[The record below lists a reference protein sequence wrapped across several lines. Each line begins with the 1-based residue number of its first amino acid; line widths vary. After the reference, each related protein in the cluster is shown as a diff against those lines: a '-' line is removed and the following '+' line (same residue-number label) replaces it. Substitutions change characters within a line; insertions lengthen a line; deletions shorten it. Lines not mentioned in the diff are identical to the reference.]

1 MRYWR
6 KLLSAPDV
14 KLALLLMAPAILVIL
29 SVAIYLVATVLWLS
43 LHRKMLV
50 FNISEFVGLGNYAR
64 LLGDERF
71 WNSLFNTF
79 YFTAVSVSLEI
90 LFGLLIALAIHR
102 AFPGRGMMRAVVLIP
117 WAVPTVVSAKM
128 WQWIYNP
135 GFGIMNYLL
144 REGGIISADVNWLGH
159 KYIAIHAV
167 ILADVWK
174 TTPFVA
180 LLLLAGLQVI
190 PEDLYKAA
198 VVDGAGAWRRF
209 RHITLPLLRPAI
221 LIALL
226 FRTLDAFRIFDTVYV
241 LTGGGPG
248 NKTETL
254 SIYAYKIM
262 FQTMQFGYG
271 SAVSVI
277 TFLCVLAISL
287 LYIRF
292 LGGYMRLT
300 A

>member
-1 MRYWR
+1 
-6 KLLSAPDV
+6 
-14 KLALLLMAPAILVIL
+14 MAPAIVVVLCVAVYPIL
-29 SVAIYLVATVLWLS
+29 SVLWLS
-43 LHRKMLV
+43 LHRKMLI
-50 FNISEFVGLGNYAR
+50 FNISEFVGLDNYAY
-64 LLGDERF
+64 LLGDARF

-79 YFTAVSVSLEI
+79 YFTTISVSLE
-90 LFGLLIALAIHR
+90 LFFGLIIALAIHR
-102 AFPGRGMMRAVVLIP
+102 TFPGRGLMRAVVLIP
-117 WAVPTVVSAKM
+117 WAIPTVVSAKM

-135 GFGIMNYLL
+135 DFGIMNYLL
-144 REGGIISADVNWLGH
+144 REGGAISANVNWLGH
-159 KYIAIHAV
+159 KFIAIHAV
-167 ILADVWK
+167 ILVDVWK

-198 VVDGAGAWRRF
+198 MVDGASAWRRF
-209 RHITLPLLRPAI
+209 WHITLPLLRPAI

-226 FRTLDAFRIFDTVYV
+226 FRTLDSFRIFDAVYV

-254 SIYAYKIM
+254 SVYAYKLM
-262 FQTMQFGYG
+262 FQTLQFGYG
-271 SAVSVI
+271 STISVI
-277 TFLCVLAISL
+277 TFLCVMVISL

-300 A
+300 T